1 MIPALII
8 GGALA
13 AGALASNLKSS
24 ADAKNARQSASNS
37 IDNWNT
43 DANILLNNYEV
54 NQQKFSN
61 DGDLEK
67 YQQLKDSYDP
77 NDYVYDFDE
86 FDTSKYNVE
95 DYLNADKD
103 SILADIAKAS
113 QATAAGSALGH
124 SAGAQAIANK
134 AVASKSEEL
143 LNNAYERMNTEKN
156 FDYTA
161 YNNYIQN
168 MQNKLNTLNSG
179 VQTQMNNLKSDLQ
192 FDQEQEAQNVQNRL
206 SLGNSVAQSK
216 ASLV

>member
-1 MIPALII
+1 MIPALVI

-13 AGALASNLKSS
+13 AGQLASNLKSS
-24 ADAKNARQSASNS
+24 ADAKSARQSASNA

-43 DANILLNNYEV
+43 DANILLNNYEA

-206 SLGNSVAQSK
+206 SLGNSIAQSK

>member
-24 ADAKNARQSASNS
+24 ADAKSARQSASNS

>member
-24 ADAKNARQSASNS
+24 ADAKSARQSASNS

-103 SILADIAKAS
+103 YILADIAKAS

-206 SLGNSVAQSK
+206 SLGNSIAQSK